1 MLVRYIQLNKWL
13 LAELDGAQQ
22 LSSQEVDTRLNE
34 QPLIP
39 EDYTQLAV
47 GPDALRLLT
56 LEDDKQPELQKEHDK
71 PLFTE

>member
-1 MLVRYIQLNKWL
+1 M
-13 LAELDGAQQ
+13 AELDGAQQ

-47 GPDALRLLT
+47 GPDALQLLTLEDDKQLAVGPDALRLLT
-56 LEDDKQPELQKEHDK
+56 LEDDKQPELQ
-71 PLFTE
+71 